1 MKKKINQKE
10 INETVHV
17 IEDLIVVEAIKIET
31 FTDDELG
38 IPNVLSDTEST
49 ADEKD
54 EDDRSIDMEDTPW
67 CETEEFQL
75 DNRDES
81 DSAGQPVYSS
91 EDTNS
96 GQGLALVQLAENS
109 SEKPINDW
117 KEAIEKVVCHVCG
130 RPFKRRSN
138 LRDHMKTHTPIEE
151 RRKERSLI
159 EEDDKPK
166 ALKCYLCELTFRIR
180 KTLRDHMK
188 LVHGANKHECPV
200 CKKPIAGW
208 YLIKRHLRTHQ
219 PIHERQ
225 QRTTAV
231 NCDICQK
238 PFRDRAALGNHVIYV
253 HGPRNHECEIC
264 GFRFPLRSSLRKH
277 MNTHDPDP
285 HKRRRPSEQ
294 TTKSKR
300 KKRVVVERNET
311 SGTSRSFNK
320 RQTLKNIKQAK
331 DIKRQKKNKPRF
343 HSCPL
348 CTAQFA
354 TVVEFNKHLKQ
365 KHEEVL
371 MEKAVEQE
379 LKIPQCMEHTESKE
393 DVTFLFEAEEF
404 KIEPE

>member
-1 MKKKINQKE
+1 MNLILLVNLFFRVKI
-10 INETVHV
+10 
-17 IEDLIVVEAIKIET
+17 LI
-31 FTDDELG
+31 
-38 IPNVLSDTEST
+38 
-49 ADEKD
+49 ADRDK
-54 EDDRSIDMEDTPW
+54 RW
-67 CETEEFQL
+67 CSLT
-75 DNRDES
+75 RM
-81 DSAGQPVYSS
+81 
-91 EDTNS
+91 
-96 GQGLALVQLAENS
+96 
-109 SEKPINDW
+109 
-117 KEAIEKVVCHVCG
+117 
-130 RPFKRRSN
+130 SN
-138 LRDHMKTHTPIEE
+138 LRDHMQTHIPIEE
-151 RRKERSLI
+151 RRKKRSLI
-159 EEDDKPK
+159 EEEDKPK
-166 ALKCYLCELTFRIR
+166 ALKCYLCELTFKIR

-225 QRTTAV
+225 QSTAAV

-300 KKRVVVERNET
+300 KKRVVGEGNET

-320 RQTLKNIKQAK
+320 RQTIK
-331 DIKRQKKNKPRF
+331 DIDKAKGRKRQKKKKPRF

-348 CTAQFA
+348 CNAKFA
-354 TVVEFNKHLKQ
+354 TVVEFNKHIQQ

-371 MEKAVEQE
+371 MDKAVEQKSNE
-379 LKIPQCMEHTESKE
+379 TQCMEHTESNE